1 MSFRRGAPGNP
12 TIISDA
18 ALCSNS
24 NGFYPLTIVA
34 QQFIFDIYVCTG
46 YASNQVKL
54 LFNLLFNCRNVS
66 EFSCGRDFSKK
77 MPHQLIRI
85 CQQSKLDQEG
95 AENVILQIHIL
106 SDAHFAWYTFQLITF
121 CPYSGKNVETYYWL
135 GQPKRFCKIIPADV
149 LKILTRNLPAG
160 NCMFKVNNRN
170 VRKRYEICS
179 KLTINIPER
188 R

>member
-24 NGFYPLTIVA
+24 NSFYPLTIAA

-106 SDAHFAWYTFQLITF
+106 SDAHFAWYTFQLMYFLSVFREKCWDILLI
-121 CPYSGKNVETYYWL
+121 G
-135 GQPKRFCKIIPADV
+135 PAKKV
-149 LKILTRNLPAG
+149 L
-160 NCMFKVNNRN
+160 
-170 VRKRYEICS
+170 
-179 KLTINIPER
+179 
-188 R
+188 